1 MMSTTPLD
9 LYVIDRD
16 ENTLAMLRPAL
27 GDAGFRLLG
36 SAASADQALPMLMSV
51 CPDALLVDTSACTDV
66 SATVKKLFLAC
77 PRSCVIVTGAGTPP
91 STMSRAVAAGA
102 RGFLIK
108 PFTAADVFSTIRD
121 ALEVARVTAQGANEP
136 IRAEAERAER
146 GRVVAVYSPKG
157 GVGCTTVAS
166 NLAVALAAR
175 PKTTVG
181 LVDLDLQFGD
191 VGTVLD
197 LRGANSVAEV
207 IGHDDLT
214 PELIDETFVNHTSG
228 VRALLAPE
236 SLQVVETIDP
246 NQVVRVLG
254 QLRSHFDYVIADLW
268 SSFESLTLGVLQT
281 ADTILVVTTPELPAL
296 RDVQR
301 FLRAMQDDPHLE
313 DKLLIVANRY
323 PGKAG
328 LSKDDMAKAVGRKI
342 SATIPSEGI
351 SVTDAINRG
360 LSLLDTRAR
369 VRIARQYHELAALVA
384 DQGRARRSATA
395 RDRLNEVPR

>member
-9 LYVIDRD
+9 LYVVDRD
-16 ENTLAMLRPAL
+16 ENTLAMLRPAVAE
-27 GDAGFRLLG
+27 AGFRLAG
-36 SAASADQALPMLMSV
+36 SATSADQALPMLTSV
-51 CPDALLVDTSACTDV
+51 CPDALLIDTSACTDV
-66 SATVKKLFLAC
+66 GATVKKLFLAC

-108 PFTAADVFSTIRD
+108 PFTAADVFTTIRD
-121 ALEVARVTAQGANEP
+121 AIEVARLAHGASEAP
-136 IRAEAERAER
+136 PRAEAERTDR
-146 GRVVAVYSPKG
+146 GRVIAVYSPKG
-157 GVGCTTVAS
+157 GVGCTTVAT

-175 PKTTVG
+175 AKTTVG

-197 LRGANSVAEV
+197 LRGANSIAEV
-207 IGHDDLT
+207 IGHEDLT
-214 PELIDETFVNHTSG
+214 GELVAETFVSHSSG
-228 VRALLAPE
+228 VRALLAPDD
-236 SLQVVETIDP
+236 LQIVETIDP
-246 NQVVRVLG
+246 NQVVRLLG

-281 ADTILVVTTPELPAL
+281 ADTIIVVTTPELPAL

-301 FLRAMQDDPHLE
+301 FLRAMQGESRLHE
-313 DKLLIVANRY
+313 KLLIVANRY

-328 LSKDDMAKAVGRKI
+328 LSKDDMAKAAGRKI
-342 SATIPSEGI
+342 AATIPSEGI

-384 DQGRARRSATA
+384 DHGRAHASVPV

>member
-1 MMSTTPLD
+1 MMSTAPLD

-16 ENTLAMLRPAL
+16 ENTIAMLRPAL
-27 GDAGFRLLG
+27 AEAGFRLMG
-36 SAASADQALPMLMSV
+36 SATSADQALPMLMSV
-51 CPDALLVDTSACTDV
+51 CPDALLIDTSACTDV
-66 SATVKKLFLAC
+66 GATVKKLFLAC

-108 PFTAADVFSTIRD
+108 PFTAADVFATIRD
-121 ALEVARVTAQGANEP
+121 AIEVARVAHGASEP
-136 IRAEAERAER
+136 PRVEVERGDR

-157 GVGCTTVAS
+157 GVGCTTVAT

-197 LRGANSVAEV
+197 LRGANSIAEV
-207 IGHDDLT
+207 IGHDELT
-214 PELIDETFVNHTSG
+214 AELVAETFVSHSSG

-236 SLQVVETIDP
+236 DLQIVETIDP

-254 QLRSHFDYVIADLW
+254 QLRSHFDYVVADLW
-268 SSFESLTLGVLQT
+268 SSFESLTLGVLQA
-281 ADTILVVTTPELPAL
+281 ADTIIVVTTPELPAL

-301 FLRAMQDDPHLE
+301 FLRAMQGESHLDE
-313 DKLLIVANRY
+313 KLLIIANRY

-328 LSKDDMAKAVGRKI
+328 LSKDDMAKAAGRKI
-342 SATIPSEGI
+342 AATIPSEGV

-384 DQGRARRSATA
+384 DHGRARASAPV